1 MKDTTNS
8 ARTVWR
14 RIVITLVVTNIL
26 VFGFLAF
33 TGQISGDP
41 KTIVFIDFW
50 GRFVVYSLWFV
61 GYALYRRYL
70 DGMPAIQNF
79 VIAAIAFNIPLFLT
93 LSYFDK
99 VHVTEENLAV
109 VDFWGRLTVY
119 SLWFML
125 YELYRKHLAPTSVA
139 QAD

>member
-1 MKDTTNS
+1 MTDATNS

-79 VIAAIAFNIPLFLT
+79 VIAAIAINIPLFLT

-139 QAD
+139 QAN

>member
-1 MKDTTNS
+1 MSIDEPGKSLT
-8 ARTVWR
+8 R
-14 RIVITLVVTNIL
+14 RIVIGLVVANIL
-26 VFGFLAF
+26 VFGTLAF
-33 TGQISGDP
+33 AGRISGDP

-70 DGMPAIQNF
+70 DVLPLAQN
-79 VIAAIAFNIPLFLT
+79 IIIGTIAFNIPLFLS

-99 VHVTEENLAV
+99 VHVTEQNLAV
-109 VDFWGRLTVY
+109 IDFWGRLTVY

-125 YELYRKHLAPTSVA
+125 YELYRKHLAANS
-139 QAD
+139 

>member
-1 MKDTTNS
+1 M
-8 ARTVWR
+8 
-14 RIVITLVVTNIL
+14 
-26 VFGFLAF
+26 
-33 TGQISGDP
+33 
-41 KTIVFIDFW
+41 
-50 GRFVVYSLWFV
+50 

-79 VIAAIAFNIPLFLT
+79 VIAAIAINIPLFLT

-139 QAD
+139 QAN

>member
-1 MKDTTNS
+1 MSIDEPGKSLT
-8 ARTVWR
+8 R
-14 RIVITLVVTNIL
+14 RIVIGLVVANIL
-26 VFGFLAF
+26 VFGTLAF
-33 TGQISGDP
+33 AGRISGDP

-70 DGMPAIQNF
+70 DVLPLAQN
-79 VIAAIAFNIPLFLT
+79 IIIGTIAFNIPLFLI

-99 VHVTEENLAV
+99 VHVTEQNLAV
-109 VDFWGRLTVY
+109 IDFWGRLTVY

-125 YELYRKHLAPTSVA
+125 YELYRKHLAANS
-139 QAD
+139 

>member
-1 MKDTTNS
+1 MTDATSS
-8 ARTVWR
+8 ARTIWR

-79 VIAAIAFNIPLFLT
+79 VIAAIAINIPLFLT

-139 QAD
+139 QAN

>member
-1 MKDTTNS
+1 MTDATNS

-79 VIAAIAFNIPLFLT
+79 VIAAIAINIPLFLT